1 MIFSFNNQIDMRRF
15 LEAATKQEPAIAR
28 TMTGRGSIVTI
39 PGEQTEK
46 TITDL
51 AHSFGA
57 TIQEWSIPK
66 ETQS

>member
-1 MIFSFNNQIDMRRF
+1 MIFSFNSQANMRKF
-15 LEAATKQEPAIAR
+15 LQVVTKDKPEIAR
-28 TMTGRGSIVTI
+28 TMTGRGSIVTL

-66 ETQS
+66 ET